1 MSAMNDLDLQL
12 REREEFYHRMAE
24 EAVEGLKTIQTV
36 RQQLSGSNNNQ
47 AVDEKPKRNPVQ
59 DKVTIRQ
66 LLAKKCQEGYTNQV
80 KELLHKFGAEKLS
93 DINPKDYE
101 DLYYSAEGIGQW
113 VHLNTTP
120 YYQLPAPIV
129 G

>member
-101 DLYYSAEGIGQW
+101 DLYYSEEGIGQ
-113 VHLNTTP
+113 
-120 YYQLPAPIV
+120 
-129 G
+129 